1 MTNLQPESV
10 SRETLMSK
18 YFPGQEDAIRAY
30 AEFLTTAGIERG
42 LIGPREGE
50 RIWERHIFN
59 CLPVTQL
66 LPQGASL
73 FDIGSGAGLPGI
85 VIALA
90 RPDLKVTL
98 IEPLE
103 RRVEFLNEAVA
114 AIAAGGVEIEV
125 IRGRAQDVK
134 KSADFVT
141 ARAVAPMEKLK
152 KMSWHMVKTGGSLLA
167 MKGESAANEMVG
179 IKGAELHE
187 IKLEG
192 IELGRVISVRKGSL
206 ISAEISA
213 WLIHVKQ
220 AIARARQRSSASGG

>member
-1 MTNLQPESV
+1 VEQSV
-10 SRETLMSK
+10 EGLVGR
-18 YFPGQEDAIRAY
+18 YFPERQEEIRAF
-30 AEFLTTAGIERG
+30 AQFLTTAGIERG

-66 LPQGASL
+66 LPQNTSL

-103 RRVEFLNEAVA
+103 RRVEFLKEATE
-114 AIAAGGVEIEV
+114 GLGIEV

-134 KSADFVT
+134 KSADYVT
-141 ARAVAPMEKLK
+141 ARAVAPLEKLK
-152 KMSWHMVKTGGSLLA
+152 KISWHMVKTGGALLA
-167 MKGESAANEMVG
+167 MKGESAATEMVG
-179 IKGAELHE
+179 VKNAVLHE
-187 IKLEG
+187 IELEG
-192 IELGRVISVRKGSL
+192 IGLGRIVELRKPS
-206 ISAEISA
+206 
-213 WLIHVKQ
+213 
-220 AIARARQRSSASGG
+220 

>member
-1 MTNLQPESV
+1 MENLQPESSPSKEV
-10 SRETLMSK
+10 SRETPLVETLIAK
-18 YFPGQEDAIRAY
+18 YFPGQEEAIA
-30 AEFLTTAGIERG
+30 AFAQFLTGAGIERG
-42 LIGPREGE
+42 LIGPREGD
-50 RIWERHIFN
+50 RIWDRHIFN

-66 LPQGASL
+66 LPNGVSL

-90 RPDLKVTL
+90 RPDLQVTL

-114 AIAAGGVEIEV
+114 AIADLPFPIQV
-125 IRGRAQDVK
+125 IRGRSQDIK

-141 ARAVAPMEKLK
+141 ARAVAPLEKLK

-167 MKGESAANEMVG
+167 MKGESAASEMVG
-179 IKGAELHE
+179 VKGAELHE

-192 IELGRVISVRKGSL
+192 IELGRVISIRKG
-206 ISAEISA
+206 A
-213 WLIHVKQ
+213 
-220 AIARARQRSSASGG
+220 

>member
-1 MTNLQPESV
+1 MEQSV
-10 SRETLMSK
+10 EGLVGR
-18 YFPGQEDAIRAY
+18 YFPERQEEIHAFAQ
-30 AEFLTTAGIERG
+30 FLAAAGIERG

-66 LPQGASL
+66 LPQNASL

-103 RRVEFLNEAVA
+103 RRVEFLKEATKSLD
-114 AIAAGGVEIEV
+114 IEV

-134 KSADFVT
+134 KSAEYVT
-141 ARAVAPMEKLK
+141 ARAVAPLEKLK
-152 KMSWHMVKTGGSLLA
+152 KISWHMVKTGGALLA
-167 MKGESAANEMVG
+167 MKGESAAAEMVG
-179 IKGAELHE
+179 VKNAVLHE
-187 IKLEG
+187 IELEG
-192 IELGRVISVRKGSL
+192 IGLGRIIELRKPS
-206 ISAEISA
+206 
-213 WLIHVKQ
+213 
-220 AIARARQRSSASGG
+220 

>member
-1 MTNLQPESV
+1 MEQSV
-10 SRETLMSK
+10 DSLISR
-18 YFPGQEDAIRAY
+18 YFPEREAQIRAY
-30 AEFLTTAGIERG
+30 AQFLLTAGIERG

-90 RPDLKVTL
+90 RPDLQVTL

-103 RRVEFLNEAVA
+103 RRVEFLKEATE
-114 AIAAGGVEIEV
+114 GLGVEV

-134 KSADFVT
+134 KSAEYVT
-141 ARAVAPMEKLK
+141 ARAVAPLEKLK
-152 KMSWHMVKTGGSLLA
+152 KMSWHMVKTGGALLA
-167 MKGESAANEMVG
+167 MKGESAATEMEGV
-179 IKGAELHE
+179 KNATLHE
-187 IKLEG
+187 ITLEG
-192 IELGRVISVRKGSL
+192 VGLGRIVELRKG
-206 ISAEISA
+206 AA
-213 WLIHVKQ
+213 NN
-220 AIARARQRSSASGG
+220 

>member
-1 MTNLQPESV
+1 MTNLQPESNPSEV
-10 SRETLMSK
+10 SRETTITK

-30 AEFLTTAGIERG
+30 AEFLITAGIERG

-59 CLPVTQL
+59 CLPITQL

-114 AIAAGGVEIEV
+114 AIAAGGVEIAV

-152 KMSWHMVKTGGSLLA
+152 KISWHMVKTGGSLLA
-167 MKGESAANEMVG
+167 MKGESAATEMVG
-179 IKGAELHE
+179 VKGAELHE

-192 IELGRVISVRKGSL
+192 IELGRVISVRKGSV
-206 ISAEISA
+206 ISA
-213 WLIHVKQ
+213 
-220 AIARARQRSSASGG
+220 

>member
-1 MTNLQPESV
+1 MENLQPESV
-10 SRETLMSK
+10 SSEGVSRETLIAK
-18 YFPGQEDAIRAY
+18 YFPGQEGSIQAF
-30 AEFLTTAGIERG
+30 AEFLVGAGIERG

-50 RIWERHIFN
+50 RIWDRHIFN

-66 LPQGASL
+66 LPKGASL

-90 RPDLKVTL
+90 RPDLQVTL

-103 RRVEFLNEAVA
+103 RRVEFLNEAVV
-114 AIAAGGVEIEV
+114 AIPDLPFPIQVL
-125 IRGRAQDVK
+125 RGRAQDIK

-141 ARAVAPMEKLK
+141 ARAVAPLEKLK

-167 MKGESAANEMVG
+167 MKGESAASEMVG
-179 IKGAELHE
+179 VKGAELHE

-192 IELGRVISVRKGSL
+192 IELGRIISIRKG
-206 ISAEISA
+206 A
-213 WLIHVKQ
+213 
-220 AIARARQRSSASGG
+220 

>member
-1 MTNLQPESV
+1 MSESSV
-10 SRETLMSK
+10 SRETLIERH
-18 YFPGQEDAIRAY
+18 FPERLTEIAAY
-30 AEFLTTAGIERG
+30 AHFLTTAGIERG

-66 LPQGASL
+66 IPQGASL

-90 RPDLKVTL
+90 RPDLTVTL

-103 RRVEFLNEAVA
+103 RRVAFLNEAVE
-114 AIAAGGVEIEV
+114 GLNIEV

-141 ARAVAPMEKLK
+141 ARAVAPLEKLK

-167 MKGESAANEMVG
+167 MKGEGASAEMEGVT
-179 IKGAELHE
+179 GATLHE
-187 IKLEG
+187 ITLEG
-192 IELGRVISVRKGSL
+192 IGLGRIVSIKKG
-206 ISAEISA
+206 A
-213 WLIHVKQ
+213 
-220 AIARARQRSSASGG
+220 

>member
-10 SRETLMSK
+10 SRETLIQK
-18 YFPGQEDAIRAY
+18 YFPGQEEAIRAY

-179 IKGAELHE
+179 IKGAQLHE

-192 IELGRVISVRKGSL
+192 IELGRVISVRKGSV
-206 ISAEISA
+206 ISA
-213 WLIHVKQ
+213 
-220 AIARARQRSSASGG
+220 

>member
-1 MTNLQPESV
+1 MENLQPESV
-10 SRETLMSK
+10 SSEGVSRETLIAK
-18 YFPGQEDAIRAY
+18 YFPGQEGSIQAF
-30 AEFLTTAGIERG
+30 AEFLTSAGIERG

-50 RIWERHIFN
+50 RIWDRHIFN

-66 LPQGASL
+66 LPNGASL

-85 VIALA
+85 IIALA
-90 RPDLKVTL
+90 RPDLQVTL

-114 AIAAGGVEIEV
+114 AIPGLAFPIQV

-141 ARAVAPMEKLK
+141 ARAVAPLEKLK

-167 MKGESAANEMVG
+167 MKGESAATEMVG
-179 IKGAELHE
+179 VKGAELHE
-187 IKLEG
+187 IKLDG
-192 IELGRVISVRKGSL
+192 IELGRIISIRKG
-206 ISAEISA
+206 A
-213 WLIHVKQ
+213 
-220 AIARARQRSSASGG
+220 

>member
-1 MTNLQPESV
+1 VEHSV
-10 SRETLMSK
+10 EGLVGR
-18 YFPGQEDAIRAY
+18 YFPEREAKIRAF
-30 AEFLTTAGIERG
+30 AEFLITAGIERG

-59 CLPVTQL
+59 CLPITQL

-90 RPDLKVTL
+90 RPDLQVTL

-103 RRVEFLNEAVA
+103 RRVEFLKEATT
-114 AIAAGGVEIEV
+114 GTSIEV

-141 ARAVAPMEKLK
+141 ARAVAPLEKLK
-152 KMSWHMVKTGGSLLA
+152 KMSWHMVKTNGALLA
-167 MKGESAANEMVG
+167 MKGEGAAAEMVG
-179 IKGAELHE
+179 MKNARLHE
-187 IKLEG
+187 ITLEG
-192 IELGRVISVRKGSL
+192 IELGRIVELRKGSAPL
-206 ISAEISA
+206 NLSI
-213 WLIHVKQ
+213 
-220 AIARARQRSSASGG
+220 RMRD

>member
-10 SRETLMSK
+10 SRETLTHSTLIAQ
-18 YFPGQEDAIRAY
+18 YFPGQEEAIRAY

-50 RIWERHIFN
+50 RIWDRHIFN
-59 CLPVTQL
+59 CLPITQL
-66 LPQGASL
+66 LPNGASL

-114 AIAAGGVEIEV
+114 AIATKGVEIAV

-152 KMSWHMVKTGGSLLA
+152 KISWHMVKTGGSLLA

-192 IELGRVISVRKGSL
+192 IELGRVISVRKGSV
-206 ISAEISA
+206 ISA
-213 WLIHVKQ
+213 
-220 AIARARQRSSASGG
+220 

>member
-1 MTNLQPESV
+1 MSASDV
-10 SRETLMSK
+10 SRETLIER
-18 YFPGQEDAIRAY
+18 YFPERLDEIATY
-30 AEFLTTAGIERG
+30 AHFLTTAGIERG

-90 RPDLKVTL
+90 RPDLSVTL

-103 RRVEFLNEAVA
+103 RRVAFLNEAVE
-114 AIAAGGVEIEV
+114 GLGIEV

-141 ARAVAPMEKLK
+141 ARAVAPLEKLK

-167 MKGESAANEMVG
+167 MKGESASTEMEGV
-179 IKGAELHE
+179 KGATLHE
-187 IKLEG
+187 ITLEG
-192 IELGRVISVRKGSL
+192 IGLGRIVAIKKG
-206 ISAEISA
+206 A
-213 WLIHVKQ
+213 
-220 AIARARQRSSASGG
+220 

>member
-1 MTNLQPESV
+1 MENLQPELV
-10 SRETLMSK
+10 PRETLIAK
-18 YFPGQEDAIRAY
+18 YFPGQEGSIQAF
-30 AEFLTTAGIERG
+30 AEFLTSAGIERG

-50 RIWERHIFN
+50 RIWDRHIFN

-66 LPQGASL
+66 LPNGASL

-90 RPDLKVTL
+90 RPDLQVTL

-103 RRVEFLNEAVA
+103 RRIEFLNEAAA
-114 AIAAGGVEIEV
+114 AIPGLAFPIQV

-141 ARAVAPMEKLK
+141 ARAVAPLEKLK

-167 MKGESAANEMVG
+167 MKGESAATEMVG
-179 IKGAELHE
+179 VKGAELHE
-187 IKLEG
+187 IKLDG
-192 IELGRVISVRKGSL
+192 IELGRIISIRKG
-206 ISAEISA
+206 A
-213 WLIHVKQ
+213 
-220 AIARARQRSSASGG
+220 

>member
-10 SRETLMSK
+10 SRETTITN

-59 CLPVTQL
+59 CLPITQL
-66 LPQGASL
+66 LPQGAPL

-152 KMSWHMVKTGGSLLA
+152 KMSGHMVKTGGSLLA
-167 MKGESAANEMVG
+167 MKGESAATEMVG

-206 ISAEISA
+206 ISA
-213 WLIHVKQ
+213 
-220 AIARARQRSSASGG
+220 

>member
-1 MTNLQPESV
+1 VEQSV
-10 SRETLMSK
+10 DGLVGR
-18 YFPGQEDAIRAY
+18 YFPERQEEIRAF
-30 AEFLTTAGIERG
+30 AQFLTTAGIERG

-66 LPQGASL
+66 LPQNASL

-103 RRVEFLNEAVA
+103 RRVEFLKEATDGLG
-114 AIAAGGVEIEV
+114 IDV

-134 KSADFVT
+134 KSADYVT
-141 ARAVAPMEKLK
+141 ARAVAPLEKLK
-152 KMSWHMVKTGGSLLA
+152 KISWHMVKTGGALLA
-167 MKGESAANEMVG
+167 MKGESAAAEMVG
-179 IKGAELHE
+179 VKNAVLHE
-187 IKLEG
+187 IELEG
-192 IELGRVISVRKGSL
+192 IGLGRIVELRKPS
-206 ISAEISA
+206 
-213 WLIHVKQ
+213 
-220 AIARARQRSSASGG
+220 